1 MFAVREAGGT
11 DGADGVVQV
20 EKPFLRHLHGQRI
33 RARAQKYKERKSN
46 SVYLEFRKIS
56 VNYYDT
62 LYTTSSSVST
72 VNFFMYHFVFCII
85 IMMII
90 YNNM

>member
-72 VNFFMYHFVFCII
+72 VNFLCITLYFVLLL
-85 IMMII
+85 
-90 YNNM
+90 